1 MSWIYKFSLK
11 GLQNLLLPFWVPVLQ
26 GLENVPRDGPLILV
40 CNHPTVLDGLV
51 LGSVLPRKVRFLVS
65 TEPLKVPL
73 VGWWLR
79 ALGFIPVG
87 RGQGAMDRTL
97 EALRAGDCVGFYPEA
112 DPTHCYELQ
121 PFHKGV
127 ALVGEWTGAP
137 VVPVTIYGSAALC
150 AADCKY
156 VRGGH
161 VWITFGQ
168 PLHWREGEPTS
179 DFLERM
185 RDAMRNQ
192 LQNPPAPLPR
202 PRKLSH
208 WLCTALW
215 TPISWALLK
224 LADFVRPGGKR

>member
-1 MSWIYKFSLK
+1 LSLIYAASLRALK
-11 GLQNLLLPFWVPVLQ
+11 SLLLPFWVPN
-26 GLENVPRDGPLILV
+26 LEGTENIPLEGPLILV

-65 TEPLKVPL
+65 TEPLKVPV

-87 RGQGAMDRTL
+87 RGEGAMDRTL
-97 EALRAGDCVGFYPEA
+97 EALRNGDCVGFYPEA

-121 PFHKGV
+121 PFPTGV
-127 ALVGEWTGAP
+127 ALVGEWTRAP
-137 VVPVTIYGSAALC
+137 VVPVTIYGSEQLC
-150 AADCKY
+150 SADCNY
-156 VRGGH
+156 VSGGH
-161 VWITFGQ
+161 VWITFGK
-168 PLHWREGEPTS
+168 PLYWQEGEATA

-185 RDAMRNQ
+185 RQAVGQ
-192 LQNPPAPLPR
+192 PLKNPPAPRAR
-202 PRKLSH
+202 PRTLSH

-215 TPISWALLK
+215 TPASWALLK